1 MYSINSIET
10 YAYGMSKDLIYK
22 TEQIKQLSIIKT
34 ISECL
39 TLIVTNDGIKE
50 HNPKWPEIPDHPY
63 WILIT
68 GGSGSGKNK
77 CITKSNK

>member
-1 MYSINSIET
+1 
-10 YAYGMSKDLIYK
+10 MSKDLIYK

-63 WILIT
+63 
-68 GGSGSGKNK
+68 
-77 CITKSNK
+77 

>member
-1 MYSINSIET
+1 
-10 YAYGMSKDLIYK
+10 MSKDLIYK

-50 HNPKWPEIPDHPY
+50 HNPNGQKFLI
-63 WILIT
+63 ILIEY
-68 GGSGSGKNK
+68 
-77 CITKSNK
+77 